1 MLAEKD
7 YWHRLAE
14 VPTQK
19 MAEALEN
26 LVKVYAPSHAD
37 MNLEAVLKAL
47 ETGWQLTQV
56 ILTRGVQAVPGLPSV
71 LFRLKQDDQAE
82 VGIPVVIGPKVLT
95 LLQERGEAWSQQGVS
110 FLSDSE
116 WSGR

>member
-56 ILTRGVQAVPGLPSV
+56 ILTRGGASRSRSSQCPFSV
-71 LFRLKQDDQAE
+71 KT
-82 VGIPVVIGPKVLT
+82 G
-95 LLQERGEAWSQQGVS
+95 
-110 FLSDSE
+110 
-116 WSGR
+116 

>member
-56 ILTRGVQAVPGLPSV
+56 ILTRGCKPFSV
-71 LFRLKQDDQAE
+71 F
-82 VGIPVVIGPKVLT
+82 P
-95 LLQERGEAWSQQGVS
+95 VS
-110 FLSDSE
+110 FF
-116 WSGR
+116 G